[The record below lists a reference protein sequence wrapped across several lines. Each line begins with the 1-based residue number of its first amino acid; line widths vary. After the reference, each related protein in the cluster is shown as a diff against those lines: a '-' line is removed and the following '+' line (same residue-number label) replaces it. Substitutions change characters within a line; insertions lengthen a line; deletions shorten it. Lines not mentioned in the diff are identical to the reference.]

1 MEELKNYLETV
12 VALTTKHIADDE
24 EWKEDPINGRFY
36 RGRLAVEYAELDVLK
51 KISDM
56 VNKL

>member
-1 MEELKNYLETV
+1 MPGRLERTQ
-12 VALTTKHIADDE
+12 THSNISSEYEGKEREDE
-24 EWKEDPINGRFY
+24 DRINGNFF
-36 RGRLAVEYAELDVLK
+36 RGRLAVEYADLEILK